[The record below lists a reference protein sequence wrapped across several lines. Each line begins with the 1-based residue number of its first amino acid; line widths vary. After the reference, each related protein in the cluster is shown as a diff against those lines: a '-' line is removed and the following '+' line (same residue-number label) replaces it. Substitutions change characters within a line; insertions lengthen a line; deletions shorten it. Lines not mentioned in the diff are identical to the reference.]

1 MRTIG
6 FVVMAALCVG
16 SIGCK
21 KAVDKLEKQGYDSGN
36 STNGGSSGGYS
47 SGGNP
52 TVGGA
57 TQAVRGA
64 ATRIVTAAELHDLHL
79 MMNTAKLSSGKV
91 PTKQET
97 WEALNRPDGNQ
108 KLRAM
113 IQDGTIVLVDFP
125 QEEGLWAYAKD
136 APTQGG
142 WVLSHSGPERLTAQD
157 FASRFG
163 GR

>member
-1 MRTIG
+1 MRSL
-6 FVVMAALCVG
+6 VVGVVVVLCTG
-16 SIGCK
+16 LAGCK
-21 KAVDKLEKQGYDSGN
+21 KSMDNLEKQGYESGN
-36 STNGGSSGGYS
+36 SGQYSG
-47 SGGNP
+47 GGNP

-57 TQAVRGA
+57 AQAVRGA

-79 MMNTAKLSSGKV
+79 MMNTAKLSSGRV

-97 WEALNRPDGNQ
+97 WDALNRPDGNQ

-113 IQDGTIVLVDFP
+113 IQDGSLILVDSP
-125 QEEGLWAYAKD
+125 QEEGLWAYAKE

-142 WVLSHSGPERLTAQD
+142 WVLTHSGAERLSAQD
-157 FASRFG
+157 FGSRFG